1 MAFSNLRSKLSTTI
15 SQDATSQFTDQFHK
29 KKFRTFHFFNFMT
42 KSQVNFYEDWHWGY
56 SLAKKVDWWHNQ
68 FDQGAFSQSNSSSTN
83 YTLVSHVTG
92 LWCHLLSPLS
102 RVSTDSSFI
111 LIPCVKIEIP
121 GRGGGDSRPLQ
132 HHLCKKSSTYKWLV
146 FIAWINC
153 EIDLGFPRSWTLSTW
168 HYS

>member
-1 MAFSNLRSKLSTTI
+1 MQHLNLLTNFTRKNLEPFIFLISWQSLKLI
-15 SQDATSQFTDQFHK
+15 FTKTDTGDILWQRK
-29 KKFRTFHFFNFMT
+29 LI
-42 KSQVNFYEDWHWGY
+42 D
-56 SLAKKVDWWHNQ
+56 DNQ